1 MMMHE
6 ESWNAEKLLRTSGA
20 YWESCTLHTAV
31 ALGIFSLLG
40 NEYLEA
46 EDLAQKTNAST
57 RAMIMLLNALAAMGL
72 LIKTGERYAN
82 TAAANTFLNK
92 SSPHYCG
99 YLIGHH
105 EQAVKAWADLSQA
118 VRSGKPLKQQPYHK
132 EEERESFL
140 MGMHNLAIAIA
151 PALSQQVDL
160 RGRKHLLDVG
170 GGPGTHAIF
179 FCLANPRLK
188 ATVFD
193 LEATAP
199 FALRTIE
206 QFGLANRI
214 EFMAGDYL
222 NEDIRGSY
230 DVALLSHILHAE
242 GPDTCQEILEKTVKV
257 LEPGG
262 LVLVH
267 EFILGDTLDQPLFPA
282 LFSLNML
289 INTPEGQA
297 YSESQLTWM
306 MGNAG
311 VKDVTRLLFRGP
323 NDSGVLAGTV

>member
-1 MMMHE
+1 MMTHE
-6 ESWNAEKLLRTSGA
+6 ESWNAEKLLRISGA
-20 YWESCTLHTAV
+20 YWESCTLHAAV

-46 EDLAQKTNAST
+46 EDLAQRTNSST
-57 RAMIMLLNALAAMGL
+57 RALSMLLNALAAMGL
-72 LIKTGERYAN
+72 LIKTGDRYAN

-105 EQAVKAWADLSQA
+105 YHSVKAWADLSQA
-118 VRSGKPLKQQPYHK
+118 VLSGKPLKREPYK
-132 EEERESFL
+132 QEEERESFL
-140 MGMHNLAIAIA
+140 MGMHNNAMAVA
-151 PALSQQVDL
+151 PALSQHVDL
-160 RGRKHLLDVG
+160 RGRKHLIDVG
-170 GGPGTHAIF
+170 GGPGTYAIF

-188 ATVFD
+188 ATVYD

-206 QFGLANRI
+206 QFGLAHRI
-214 EFMAGDYL
+214 AFTGGDYHD
-222 NEDIRGSY
+222 EDIRGSY
-230 DVALLSHILHAE
+230 DAALLSHVLHAE
-242 GPDTCQEILEKTVKV
+242 GPDNCQEIIEKTVKV

-262 LVLVH
+262 LILVH
-267 EFILGDTLDQPLFPA
+267 DFILGDTLDQPLFPA

-297 YSESQLTWM
+297 YSEAQITQMLSS
-306 MGNAG
+306 AG

-323 NDSGVLAGTV
+323 NDTGVLAGTV

>member
-1 MMMHE
+1 V
-6 ESWNAEKLLRTSGA
+6 L
-20 YWESCTLHTAV
+20 
-31 ALGIFSLLG
+31 
-40 NEYLEA
+40 
-46 EDLAQKTNAST
+46 
-57 RAMIMLLNALAAMGL
+57 
-72 LIKTGERYAN
+72 
-82 TAAANTFLNK
+82 
-92 SSPHYCG
+92 
-99 YLIGHH
+99 
-105 EQAVKAWADLSQA
+105 
-118 VRSGKPLKQQPYHK
+118 
-132 EEERESFL
+132 
-140 MGMHNLAIAIA
+140 
-151 PALSQQVDL
+151 
-160 RGRKHLLDVG
+160 
-170 GGPGTHAIF
+170 
-179 FCLANPRLK
+179 
-188 ATVFD
+188 D

-242 GPDTCQEILEKTVKV
+242 GPDTCQEIIEKTVKV

-262 LVLVH
+262 LMLVH

-282 LFSLNML
+282 LFTLNML

-297 YSESQLTWM
+297 YSESQLTWL

-311 VKDVTRLLFRGP
+311 VKDITRLLFRGP

>member
-1 MMMHE
+1 
-6 ESWNAEKLLRTSGA
+6 
-20 YWESCTLHTAV
+20 
-31 ALGIFSLLG
+31 
-40 NEYLEA
+40 
-46 EDLAQKTNAST
+46 
-57 RAMIMLLNALAAMGL
+57 
-72 LIKTGERYAN
+72 
-82 TAAANTFLNK
+82 
-92 SSPHYCG
+92 
-99 YLIGHH
+99 
-105 EQAVKAWADLSQA
+105 
-118 VRSGKPLKQQPYHK
+118 
-132 EEERESFL
+132 
-140 MGMHNLAIAIA
+140 
-151 PALSQQVDL
+151 VDL

-262 LVLVH
+262 LMLVH

-311 VKDVTRLLFRGP
+311 VKDITRLLFRGP